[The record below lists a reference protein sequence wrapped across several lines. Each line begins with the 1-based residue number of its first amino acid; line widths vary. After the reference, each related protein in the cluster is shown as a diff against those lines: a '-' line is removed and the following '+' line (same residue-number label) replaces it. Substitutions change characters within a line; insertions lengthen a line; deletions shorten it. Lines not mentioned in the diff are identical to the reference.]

1 MGSRSGNSS
10 WRACA
15 TCEAVCGIISDVGGG
30 AVDGTDVVE
39 AVRVV
44 LGELG
49 KWVPA
54 SPDRITAIDAQPA
67 ALALG
72 LKGAAGEAV
81 ALSFLD
87 ASSQLVTARCV
98 LPASGVATLTMP
110 AGTCA

>member
-1 MGSRSGNSS
+1 M
-10 WRACA
+10 RAA
-15 TCEAVCGIISDVGGG
+15 DFQLAHTAPVLSNGW
-30 AVDGTDVVE
+30 
-39 AVRVV
+39 VV